1 MAIKA
6 KFSAGETTKRISA
19 LYQWDYGQQLE
30 IESADLPTLVEVHF
44 ACPDM
49 SEAIV
54 RVCSVSNG
62 IATVTIPDRCLE
74 QSNPITAWVYE
85 IHGTTGS
92 TTKAVVIPVT
102 ARTRPCRSAEV
113 PQDVSDR
120 YTELISE
127 VNEAVGKLKSGEIMV
142 ASAAKATS
150 ADRAT
155 SAGNAST
162 AAHAEQ
168 ASYATSAGSAST
180 ALRADYAASAD
191 KATSATNASNAT
203 KATQDKTG
211 ADITTKYTYCN
222 GSFSKLES
230 TTLLGSGTWQFRV
243 YIFGIW
249 CCAILD
255 TSSGATSQ
263 VSLGD
268 VDGIHYVL
276 RYADG
281 KAQVMYSGTESDMVE
296 SEVVIQYRQINNW

>member
-1 MAIKA
+1 MALKA
-6 KFSAGETTKRISA
+6 TFSAGETTKRISA

-74 QSNPITAWVYE
+74 QSNTITAWVYE

-102 ARTRPCRSAEV
+102 ARTRPCRSAEI

-120 YTELISE
+120 YTELIAE
-127 VNEAVGKLKSGEIMV
+127 VNEAVGKLTSGEIMV

-150 ADRAT
+150 ADRAI
-155 SAGNAST
+155 SAENAST
-162 AAHAEQ
+162 AAYATAAYRAEQ
-168 ASYATSAGSAST
+168 ANKADEATIAMAARGAMKADT
-180 ALRADYAASAD
+180 ATEAERATA
-191 KATSATNASNAT
+191 
-203 KATQDKTG
+203 DKTG
-211 ADITTKYTYCN
+211 ADIAAKYTYCD
-222 GSFSKLES
+222 GGFAELASS
-230 TTLLGSGTWQFRV
+230 TLLGNGIWQFQV
-243 YIFGIW
+243 YIFGVW

-255 TSSGATSQ
+255 TSAGATTQ
-263 VSLGD
+263 ASLGD

-276 RYADG
+276 RYTNG
-281 KAQVMYSGTESDMVE
+281 SIRVMYSGTESDMVE
-296 SEVVIQYRQINNW
+296 SGVVIKYRQINNW